1 MVNAFGGSFLTL
13 NLYNM
18 PTLTSKLEAVNSML
32 GHIGESPVNSIS
44 DTNALPIS
52 AATAISVLDEV
63 SRSVQA
69 EGWHFN
75 TELKVTLSPAGDGT
89 ITLSDDI
96 LEVDTIDTS
105 IDIAQRGLSLFDRS
119 NNTSVFSKDLKVNL
133 TRLLDFTSLP
143 EAARRYITLR
153 ASRVFQGRIVGSRE
167 LEALIARDE
176 YNARADLMDTE
187 GNNSDRTIFDS
198 YNVASRIG
206 INRNYD
212 IS

>member
-1 MVNAFGGSFLTL
+1 ML
-13 NLYNM
+13 
-18 PTLTSKLEAVNSML
+18 TLTSKLEAVNSML

-75 TELKVTLSPAGDGT
+75 TELKVTLSPIGDGT
-89 ITLSDDI
+89 ITLSDDT

-119 NNTSVFSKDLKVNL
+119 NNTSVFSKALEVNL

-153 ASRVFQGRIVGSRE
+153 ASRVFQGRMVGSRE

-176 YNARADLMDTE
+176 YNARADLMDSE

-198 YNVASRIG
+198 YAVASRIG
-206 INRNYD
+206 LNRNYD

>member
-1 MVNAFGGSFLTL
+1 
-13 NLYNM
+13 M
-18 PTLTSKLEAVNSML
+18 PTLTTKLEAVNSML

-44 DTNALPIS
+44 NTTALPIS
-52 AATAISVLDEV
+52 AGTAVTVLDEV

-75 TELKVTLSPAGDGT
+75 TELKVTLAPLSDGT
-89 ITLSDDI
+89 ITLSEDI
-96 LEVDTIDTS
+96 LEVDTTDIS

-119 NNTSVFSKDLKVNL
+119 NNTLVFAKPLEVNL

-143 EAARRYITLR
+143 ESARRYITLR

-176 YNARADLMDTE
+176 YNARADLMDSE

-198 YNVASRIG
+198 YDVASRIG

-212 IS
+212 LL

>member
-1 MVNAFGGSFLTL
+1 
-13 NLYNM
+13 M

-44 DTNALPIS
+44 DTSALPVS
-52 AATAISVLDEV
+52 AATAISVLDEI
-63 SRSVQA
+63 SRAVQA

-89 ITLSDDI
+89 ITLSEDI
-96 LEVDTIDTS
+96 LEVDTTS
-105 IDIAQRGLSLFDRS
+105 NPDIAQRGLSLFDRS
-119 NNTSVFSKDLKVNL
+119 TNTSVFTSDIEVDL
-133 TRLLDFTSLP
+133 TRLLDWTSLP

-153 ASRVFQGRIVGSRE
+153 ASRVFQGRLVGSRE

-176 YNARADLMDTE
+176 YNARADLMDAESNT
-187 GNNSDRTIFDS
+187 SDRSIFDS
-198 YNVASRIG
+198 YDAAIRIG

-212 IS
+212 LS

>member
-1 MVNAFGGSFLTL
+1 
-13 NLYNM
+13 M

-119 NNTSVFSKDLKVNL
+119 NNTSVFSKALEVNL

-153 ASRVFQGRIVGSRE
+153 SSRVFQGRMVGSRE

-198 YNVASRIG
+198 YAVASRIG

>member
-1 MVNAFGGSFLTL
+1 
-13 NLYNM
+13 M

-52 AATAISVLDEV
+52 ASTALSVLDEV
-63 SRSVQA
+63 SRAVQA

-75 TELKVTLSPAGDGT
+75 SEVSVSLSPASDGT
-89 ITLSDDI
+89 ITLSEDI
-96 LEVDTIDTS
+96 LELDAVDTS
-105 IDIAQRGLSLFDRS
+105 IDLVQRGLSLFDRA
-119 NNTSVFSKDLKVNL
+119 NNTTVFTKDLTVNL
-133 TRLLDFTSLP
+133 TRLLEWTSLP
-143 EAARRYITLR
+143 ESARRYMTLR

-176 YNARADLMDTE
+176 YSARADLMDAESNT
-187 GNNSDRTIFDS
+187 SDKTIFDS
-198 YNVASRIG
+198 YDTAIRIG

-212 IS
+212 LT

>member
-1 MVNAFGGSFLTL
+1 
-13 NLYNM
+13 M

-52 AATAISVLDEV
+52 AATAISALDEV

-96 LEVDTIDTS
+96 LEVDTTDAS
-105 IDIAQRGLSLFDRS
+105 IDVAQRGLSLFDRA
-119 NNTSVFSKDLKVNL
+119 NNTSVFAKDLEVNL

-143 EAARRYITLR
+143 EAARRYITLV
-153 ASRVFQGRIVGSRE
+153 ASRVFQGRMVGSRE

-176 YNARADLMDTE
+176 YNARADLMDAE

-198 YNVASRIG
+198 YAVASRIG
-206 INRNYD
+206 INRNSD

>member
-1 MVNAFGGSFLTL
+1 
-13 NLYNM
+13 M

-119 NNTSVFSKDLKVNL
+119 NNTSVFSKALEVNL

-153 ASRVFQGRIVGSRE
+153 SSRVFQGRMVGSRE

-198 YNVASRIG
+198 YAVASRIG

-212 IS
+212 LS

>member
-1 MVNAFGGSFLTL
+1 
-13 NLYNM
+13 M

-63 SRSVQA
+63 SRAVQA

-75 TELKVTLSPAGDGT
+75 TELKVSLSPAGDGT
-89 ITLSDDI
+89 ITLDEDV
-96 LEVDTIDTS
+96 LEVDTTDTT
-105 IDIAQRGLSLFDRS
+105 IDIVQRGLSLFDRS
-119 NNTSVFSKDLKVNL
+119 NNTSVFTSDLEVNL
-133 TRLLDFTSLP
+133 TRLLEWTSLP

-153 ASRVFQGRIVGSRE
+153 ASRVFQGRLVGSRE

-176 YNARADLMDTE
+176 YNARADLMDAESNT
-187 GNNSDRTIFDS
+187 SDRSIFDS
-198 YNVASRIG
+198 YDAAIRIG

-212 IS
+212 LS

>member
-1 MVNAFGGSFLTL
+1 
-13 NLYNM
+13 M

-75 TELKVTLSPAGDGT
+75 TEIKVTLSPAGDGT

-119 NNTSVFSKDLKVNL
+119 NNTSVFSKALEVNL

-153 ASRVFQGRIVGSRE
+153 ASRVFQGRMVGSRE

-198 YNVASRIG
+198 YAVASRIG

>member
-1 MVNAFGGSFLTL
+1 
-13 NLYNM
+13 M

-96 LEVDTIDTS
+96 LEVDTTDTS

-119 NNTSVFSKDLKVNL
+119 TNTSVFSKALEVNL

-143 EAARRYITLR
+143 EAARRYITLV
-153 ASRVFQGRIVGSRE
+153 ASRVFQGRMVGSRE

-176 YNARADLMDTE
+176 YNARADLMDAE

-198 YNVASRIG
+198 YAVASRIG
-206 INRNYD
+206 LNRNYD

>member
-1 MVNAFGGSFLTL
+1 
-13 NLYNM
+13 M

-63 SRSVQA
+63 SRAVQA

-89 ITLSDDI
+89 ITLDEDV
-96 LEVDTIDTS
+96 LEVDTIS
-105 IDIAQRGLSLFDRS
+105 NPDIAQRGLALFDRS
-119 NNTSVFSKDLKVNL
+119 SNTSVFTSDLEVNL
-133 TRLLDFTSLP
+133 TRLLDWTSLP

-153 ASRVFQGRIVGSRE
+153 ASRVFQGRLVGSRE

-176 YNARADLMDTE
+176 YNARADLMDAEANT
-187 GNNSDRTIFDS
+187 SDRSIFDS
-198 YNVASRIG
+198 YDAAIRIG

-212 IS
+212 LA

>member
-1 MVNAFGGSFLTL
+1 
-13 NLYNM
+13 M

-44 DTNALPIS
+44 NTNALPIS

-119 NNTSVFSKDLKVNL
+119 NNTSVFSKALEVNL

-153 ASRVFQGRIVGSRE
+153 ASRVFQGRMVGSRE

-198 YNVASRIG
+198 YDVASRIG

-212 IS
+212 LS

>member
-1 MVNAFGGSFLTL
+1 
-13 NLYNM
+13 M

-96 LEVDTIDTS
+96 LEVDTTDTS

-119 NNTSVFSKDLKVNL
+119 NNTSVFSKALEVNL

-153 ASRVFQGRIVGSRE
+153 ASRVFQGRMVGSRE

-198 YNVASRIG
+198 YAVASRIG
-206 INRNYD
+206 LNRNYD

>member
-1 MVNAFGGSFLTL
+1 
-13 NLYNM
+13 M